1 MKRYVGIDIGGT
13 AIKYGLL
20 DENGAI
26 LEKDSMDTPT
36 QEGGKAILAATMDIV
51 AEYQKRYALSGVCI
65 SSAGMV
71 DCEKGEIFYAGP
83 TIPDYAGTRFKEAIE
98 GRFQIPCEIE
108 NDVNC
113 AGLAEYRSGAAMG
126 SRVALCLTV
135 GTGIGGCAVLDG
147 KVFHG
152 CSGSALEIGYLN
164 MDGGTFETLGAASVL
179 SRKVAQAKGDAPAEW
194 NGIRIFEQAR
204 EKDPVC
210 VQAIDEMCD
219 VLGKGIANICYV
231 LNPDVVV
238 LGGGIMAQGDFLR
251 PRIEAALKRYLNPV
265 LFEQLRLE
273 FAHHKN
279 DAGMLGA
286 FYHFS
291 MYNRI

>member
-204 EKDPVC
+204 GKDPVC